1 MEENR
6 VEKAMRDLAGHEQQL
21 KELFGAEIVGQ
32 PHYEK
37 MRLQVYREVYMLI
50 KPMVRKDEKA
60 MLLLLKGEVDRLERA
75 IYPNALV
82 RFIRSVGRSL
92 KSVPK
97 EDSSS
102 KGRTFKLEIQD
113 KGMVETIVKAS
124 ENYKAK
130 RYQKHDAAREVALLP
145 KKRLKPSNGLRVK

>member
-21 KELFGAEIVGQ
+21 KELFGPEIVSQ

-37 MRLQVYREVYMLI
+37 MRLQVYREVYVLI
-50 KPMVRKDEKA
+50 KPIVRKDEKA

-75 IYPNALV
+75 IYPNAVV
-82 RFIRSVGRSL
+82 RFFRSVGRSL

-97 EDSSS
+97 EDPS
-102 KGRTFKLEIQD
+102 KRRTFKLEIQD
-113 KGMVETIVKAS
+113 KGMVETTVKAS
-124 ENYKAK
+124 ENYRAK
-130 RYQKHDAAREVALLP
+130 RSQKLNAVKKVVLLP
-145 KKRLKPSNGLRVK
+145 KKRIKQSNGLSVK

>member
-21 KELFGAEIVGQ
+21 KELFGPEIVGQ

-50 KPMVRKDEKA
+50 KPIVRKDEKA

-75 IYPNALV
+75 IYPNAVV

-97 EDSSS
+97 EDPS

-113 KGMVETIVKAS
+113 KGMVETTVKAS
-124 ENYKAK
+124 ENYRVK
-130 RYQKHDAAREVALLP
+130 RSQKLNAIREVVLLP
-145 KKRLKPSNGLRVK
+145 KKRLKPSKGLRVK